1 MVWFDFPS
9 HTTVGI
15 AVVTP
20 SSSVSDNVDNNV
32 DVSANVEVD
41 VDVNANVEVGVDVDV
56 DLLELR
62 N

>member
-32 DVSANVEVD
+32 DV
-41 VDVNANVEVGVDVDV
+41 NANVEVGVDVDV